1 MFLKTGELK
10 KNMKAA
16 LKSGGLYVGN
26 INGRYLV
33 HASTWGLSTEI
44 LYASNKFKAA
54 LMELIGD
61 IPESG
66 EYYKYSQQD
75 GEVVQDSQTDYPDIY
90 WLWKEAKD
98 YATYVPLNYCVWP
111 HTFIVLQIHSDLS
124 YKVADK
130 VMTADVI
137 SSKELDTTAE
147 SMPGRPNYNSGILY
161 WKNDTTIYWV
171 HTTEAGEKAKD
182 VLFPSMEKLDFF
194 QTDWH
199 LREDNELDQEAD
211 FEEELPY

>member
-10 KNMKAA
+10 KMMKAA

-26 INGRYLV
+26 INGSYLV
-33 HASTWGLSTEI
+33 HAETWGLCTDI
-44 LYASNKFKAA
+44 MYASNKFKAA

-66 EYYKYSQQD
+66 EYYRYYHQD
-75 GEVVQDSQTDYPDIY
+75 GEVTQDTETNYPNAY
-90 WLWKEAKD
+90 EMWKEAKD
-98 YATYVPLNYCVWP
+98 YATYVPINYCSWP
-111 HTFIVLQIHSDLS
+111 HTYIVLQIHGDLS
-124 YKVADK
+124 YKVVDK
-130 VMTADVI
+130 FLTADVI
-137 SSKELDTTAE
+137 SSKELDTTVE

-171 HTTEAGEKAKD
+171 HTTEAGEKARE

-194 QTDWH
+194 QSDWQK
-199 LREDNELDQEAD
+199 REDDEPDQIAD
-211 FEEELPY
+211 SVEELPY

>member
-10 KNMKAA
+10 KMMKAA

-26 INGRYLV
+26 INGGYLV
-33 HASTWGLSTEI
+33 HAGTWGLCTDI

-66 EYYKYSQQD
+66 EYYRYYHQN
-75 GEVVQDSQTDYPDIY
+75 GEVTQDAETDYPNAY
-90 WLWKEAKD
+90 EMWKEAKD
-98 YATYVPLNYCVWP
+98 YAAYVPINLCSWP
-111 HTFIVLQIHSDLS
+111 HAFIVLQVHSDLS

-130 VMTADVI
+130 SLTADVI
-137 SSKELDTTAE
+137 SSKELETTVE
-147 SMPGRPNYNSGILY
+147 GMPGRPNYNYGILY

-171 HTTEAGEKAKD
+171 HTTEAGEKARE

-194 QTDWH
+194 QTDWR
-199 LREDNELDQEAD
+199 LREDNEPDQEAD

>member
-61 IPESG
+61 IPEPG
-66 EYYKYSQQD
+66 EYYKYTLQD
-75 GEVVQDSQTDYPDIY
+75 GEVLQDVELAYPDVY
-90 WLWKEAKD
+90 EAWKEAKD
-98 YATYVPLNYCVWP
+98 YATHVPIYLSFWP
-111 HTFIVLQIHSDLS
+111 HTYIVLQVHSDLS

-130 VMTADVI
+130 LLTLDLI
-137 SSKELDTTAE
+137 GSKELDTTVE
-147 SMPGRPNYNSGILY
+147 SMPERPSYGDGILY
-161 WKNDTTIYWV
+161 YKNDTTIYWV
-171 HTTEAGEKAKD
+171 HTTEPGERARE
-182 VLFPSMEKLDFF
+182 VLFPSMGKLDFF
-194 QTDWH
+194 QTDWR

-211 FEEELPY
+211 FEEELLY

>member
-10 KNMKAA
+10 KNMKSA

-26 INGRYLV
+26 MNGRYLV

-61 IPESG
+61 IPEPG

-90 WLWKEAKD
+90 YLWKEAKD

-130 VMTADVI
+130 GMTADVI
-137 SSKELDTTAE
+137 SSKELDTKVE

-171 HTTEAGEKAKD
+171 HTTELGEKARD
-182 VLFPSMEKLDFF
+182 VIFPTMEKLDFF
-194 QTDWH
+194 QTDWR
-199 LREDNELDQEAD
+199 LREDNEPDQEAD

>member
-10 KNMKAA
+10 KMMKAA

-26 INGRYLV
+26 MNGRYLV
-33 HASTWGLSTEI
+33 HANTWGLNTEI

-61 IPESG
+61 IPEHG
-66 EYYKYSQQD
+66 EYYRYYHQN
-75 GEVVQDSQTDYPDIY
+75 GEVTQDSEMSYPDAY
-90 WLWKEAKD
+90 EMWREAKD

-111 HTFIVLQIHSDLS
+111 HTFIVLQVHSDLS
-124 YKVADK
+124 YKIADK
-130 VMTADVI
+130 FMTADVI
-137 SSKELDTTAE
+137 SSKELDTTVE
-147 SMPGRPNYNSGILY
+147 SMPGRPNYNHGILY

-171 HTTEAGEKAKD
+171 HITEAGEKAKD
-182 VLFPSMEKLDFF
+182 ILFPSMGKLDFF
-194 QTDWH
+194 QTDWR
-199 LREDNELDQEAD
+199 LREDNEPDEEAD

>member
-10 KNMKAA
+10 KIMKAA

-33 HASTWGLSTEI
+33 HAGTWGLSTEI

-66 EYYKYSQQD
+66 EYYKYSHQD
-75 GEVVQDSQTDYPDIY
+75 GEVVQDSQADYPDIY
-90 WLWKEAKD
+90 GRWVEAKD

-111 HTFIVLQIHSDLS
+111 HTFIVLQIHSNLS
-124 YKVADK
+124 YKIADK
-130 VMTADVI
+130 SMTADVI
-137 SSKELDTTAE
+137 SSKELDTTVE
-147 SMPGRPNYNSGILY
+147 SMPGRPNYRAGILY

-171 HTTEAGEKAKD
+171 HTTEAGEKARD
-182 VLFPSMEKLDFF
+182 ILFPSMEKLDFF
-194 QTDWH
+194 QTDWR
-199 LREDNELDQEAD
+199 LREENEPDQEAD

>member
-26 INGRYLV
+26 MNGRYLV

-61 IPESG
+61 IPEPG

-75 GEVVQDSQTDYPDIY
+75 GGVVQDSQSDYPDVY
-90 WLWKEAKD
+90 ELWKEAKD

-111 HTFIVLQIHSDLS
+111 HTFIVIQIHSDLS

-130 VMTADVI
+130 NMTADVI
-137 SSKELDTTAE
+137 SSKELDTTVE
-147 SMPGRPNYNSGILY
+147 SMPGRPNYNYGILY

-182 VLFPSMEKLDFF
+182 ILFPSMGKLDFF
-194 QTDWH
+194 QTDWR
-199 LREDNELDQEAD
+199 LREDNEPDQEAD

>member
-10 KNMKAA
+10 KNMKSA

-26 INGRYLV
+26 IDGRYLV
-33 HASTWGLSTEI
+33 HANTWGLSTEI

-75 GEVVQDSQTDYPDIY
+75 GEVVQDSQSDCPDVY

-98 YATYVPLNYCVWP
+98 YATYAPLNYCVWP

-124 YKVADK
+124 FKVADK
-130 VMTADVI
+130 SMTADVI
-137 SSKELDTTAE
+137 SSKELDTTVE
-147 SMPGRPNYNSGILY
+147 SMPGRPNYSHGILY

-171 HTTEAGEKAKD
+171 HTTESGEKARD

-194 QTDWH
+194 QTDWR
-199 LREDNELDQEAD
+199 LREDNEPDQEAD
-211 FEEELPY
+211 FGEELPY